1 MAGTFG
7 HEAKHRDLSIKLY
20 QMSWQQPVQDSIDNT
35 GTVLATGYSCRSQ
48 IHQQTNAKPE
58 HPLTYLNRLL
68 NEVEGSEVVQ

>member
-1 MAGTFG
+1 
-7 HEAKHRDLSIKLY
+7 
-20 QMSWQQPVQDSIDNT
+20 MSWQQPVQESIDNT

-68 NEVEGSEVVQ
+68 NEVEG